1 MEKFILNQSGK
12 EIKVGDIIVRE
23 CSSGGV
29 YLCHKFVVDKLLLTY
44 LVSIGAVRV
53 VEVDSKKDTATP
65 SIPMEIDYYVSK
77 VAKRLG
83 WKDEDT
89 RNILTSMDVTYP
101 SVVLSLL
108 LKEIAIELDMKY
120 PDHINNSPKI
130 YSVSLCNGKI
140 TEVNKA
146 TIKNYKNFAAFRS
159 IEDAKVACRIMRN
172 YLKYIF
178 KGDK

>member
-12 EIKVGDIIVRE
+12 EIKVGDIIVKE
-23 CSSGGV
+23 CSSDGE

-53 VEVDSKKDTATP
+53 VEVDSKKDTATD
-65 SIPMEIDYYVSK
+65 SIPMKIDYYISK
-77 VAKRLG
+77 VAKKLG

-89 RNILTSMDVTYP
+89 RNILISMDITYP

-120 PDHINNSPKI
+120 PDHISNSPKI

-146 TIKNYKNFAAFRS
+146 IIKNYRNFAAFRS
-159 IEDAKVACRIMRN
+159 IEDAKVACSIVREI
-172 YLKYIF
+172 LKELF
-178 KGDK
+178 KSGK